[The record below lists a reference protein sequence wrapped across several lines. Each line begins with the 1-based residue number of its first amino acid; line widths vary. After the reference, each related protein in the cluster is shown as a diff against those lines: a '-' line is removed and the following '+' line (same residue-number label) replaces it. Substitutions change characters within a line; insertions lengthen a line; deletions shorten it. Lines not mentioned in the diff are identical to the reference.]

1 MDLYELLQ
9 HGEGQSLEF
18 KKSLSLRR
26 EGLEAL
32 CAMVNAD
39 AARGT
44 VLFGVK
50 PDGSACGIEPGN
62 SDKAQR
68 SLSQAIRSGF
78 EPPLIAEISIDVS
91 QEKPVLVLTA
101 QRDPAVPYHEY
112 DSRAWIRQGSE
123 NRQLS
128 LSEKDQLR
136 RKRDRVFHPGPWKC
150 DRCGSIAG
158 TLSCI
163 TVTDQGVQ
171 KTYDCPCGGQ
181 FWPVT

>member
-1 MDLYELLQ
+1 MDLSELLRE
-9 HGEGQSLEF
+9 GEGQSLEF

-32 CAMVNAD
+32 CAMLNAD
-39 AARGT
+39 VARGI
-44 VLFGVK
+44 VLFGVE
-50 PDGSACGIEPGN
+50 PDGSVCGVEPGN

-68 SLSQAIRSGF
+68 SLSQAIGSGF
-78 EPPLIAEISIDVS
+78 EPPLIAEIWIDMF
-91 QEKPVLVLTA
+91 QEKPVLVLAA

-112 DSRAWIRQGSE
+112 DGRAWIRQGSQK
-123 NRQLS
+123 RQLS

-136 RKRDRVFHPGPWKC
+136 RKRDRAFHPGPWKC

-171 KTYDCPCGGQ
+171 KTYDCHCGGQ

>member
-1 MDLYELLQ
+1 MDLSELLQ
-9 HGEGQSLEF
+9 QGEGQSLEF

-26 EGLEAL
+26 EGLKAL

-39 AARGT
+39 AAQGT

-50 PDGSACGIEPGN
+50 PDGSVCGIEPGN

-68 SLSQAIRSGF
+68 SLSQAIGSGF
-78 EPPLIAEISIDVS
+78 EPPLIHEISIDVS
-91 QEKPVLVLTA
+91 QEEPILVLTA
-101 QRDPAVPYHEY
+101 QRDPAVSYHEY
-112 DSRAWIRQGSE
+112 DGRVWIRQGSE
-123 NRQLS
+123 NRQPS

-136 RKRDRVFHPGPWKC
+136 RKRDRAFHPGPWKC

-158 TLSCI
+158 ILSCL
-163 TVTDQGVQ
+163 TKTDQDVQ
-171 KTYDCPCGGQ
+171 KTYDCHCGGQ